1 MKYQK
6 SLASFPL
13 FILCFL
19 MQTFCL
25 DAQETPFEKGVNLA
39 SWFQTSSVRQVQF
52 SKYTRTDFEQI
63 KSLGGDVV
71 RIPVDLHGMTSGAPD
86 YVPDP
91 LFLRFFDEIIDWAE
105 ALEMYVILDNH
116 TFDPSGS
123 TVPAI
128 EEILNKVWPQ
138 MAAHFKDRS
147 EFLIYEIKNEPNGI
161 NESTWNAIQGR
172 IIEAIRAVDDKHT
185 IMVGAANWNSF
196 HSLEGM
202 PEYEDDNL
210 IYTFHFY
217 DPFVFTHQGASWVNP
232 TMEPLVGVPFPYD
245 ADKMPALPSVLN
257 NTWVGSNFNSYSQ
270 DGTAEK
276 VKELI
281 DIAVRFREERNVP
294 IYCGEFG
301 VYIPNSENEDRVR
314 WYQVVSDYLDENNIS
329 WTTWDYI
336 GGFGI
341 FEAGGS
347 LFDHDLNIPLLE
359 ALGFNTPPQTEFI
372 AKPDSVGFPL
382 YTDFI
387 AAKISESSFG
397 SANLNYYSDNQPSE
411 GDYIMHWT
419 GASRYS
425 GIGLTFQPR
434 KDLTY
439 LVEQDYALELMVR
452 TDDSNGQLD
461 IRFIDSK
468 LGPTERPWRIRT
480 TLNGSDLA
488 NGEWNRVYI
497 PLKNFQ
503 EHGSWDNNMW
513 FNPEGKFDWADID
526 KLEIVAEYGDMGG
539 ANWWFDQVRVVNEN
553 ISTSIHQTPTLPF
566 KVYPNPTTNMVVISG
581 LELADYTYQ
590 MVDVYGKIIQTGLL
604 PSKGQLDLTHLKKGM
619 YWLYLKNEVGEFGVE
634 KVVKF

>member
-1 MKYQK
+1 MIFQK
-6 SLASFPL
+6 ILRILPFLILSF
-13 FILCFL
+13 IV
-19 MQTFCL
+19 QSSHIT
-25 DAQETPFEKGVNLA
+25 AQNTPFEKGVNLA

-63 KSLGGDVV
+63 KSLGCDVV

-105 ALEMYVILDNH
+105 ELEMYVILDNH

-161 NESTWNAIQGR
+161 VESTWNAIQGK
-172 IIEAIRAVDDKHT
+172 IIEAIRKVDEKHT
-185 IMVGAANWNSF
+185 IIVGAANWNSF
-196 HSLEGM
+196 HSLAAM
-202 PEYEDDNL
+202 PDYEDDNL

-232 TMEPLVGVPFPYD
+232 TMEPLAGIPFPYD
-245 ADKMPALPSVLN
+245 AAKMPGLPSVLN
-257 NTWVGSNFNSYSQ
+257 NTWVGSNYNNYSQ

-281 DIAVRFREERNVP
+281 DIAVRFRDERNVP

-314 WYQVVSDYLDENNIS
+314 WYQLVSDYLEEKNIS
-329 WTTWDYI
+329 RTTWDYI
-336 GGFGI
+336 GGFGV
-341 FEAGGS
+341 FEEGGS

-359 ALGFNTPPQTEFI
+359 ALGFNTPPQTDFV
-372 AKPDSVGFPL
+372 AKPDSVGFPV

-419 GASRYS
+419 NANRYS
-425 GIGLTFQPR
+425 GIGLTFQPK

-439 LVEQDYALELMVR
+439 LVEQDYALELLVR
-452 TDDSNGQLD
+452 TDDSNGRLD
-461 IRFIDSK
+461 IRFVDSK
-468 LGPTERPWRIRT
+468 LGATDRPWRIRT
-480 TLNGSDLA
+480 TLNGSNLA

-553 ISTSIHQTPTLPF
+553 ISTSLQQLPTLPF
-566 KVYPNPTTNMVVISG
+566 KVYPNPTANTVVISG

-590 MVDVYGKIIQTGLL
+590 MVDVYGKIVQSGLL
-604 PSKGQLDLTHLKKGM
+604 PSKGQLDLAHLQKGM
-619 YWLYLKNEVGEFGVE
+619 YWLYLKNEAGEFGVE